1 MMKKSRQNIL
11 KIAFAVL
18 LFSITIPSFAS
29 AQTIE
34 AKSAAKFAND
44 LGGEGKRIK
53 SILEKKE
60 NDESGIVCGSLKNVC
75 DRETEYCLKCSY
87 SYEILSDPGSGT
99 TVLGVCVSKDSV
111 DLSNLKSSFP
121 GGCGKTEK
129 KGLGA
134 ILDIIDTSTR
144 TEGVVTLETVDWL
157 DKGTY
162 EQFAYKST
170 NSEPFKAADGKNY
183 QLLLSSSKPSI
194 AYGEGSGSFTGCEV
208 LPVKLY
214 NMQNCFFCPLTAVV
228 FGASNNVTIHSFGV
242 FAEPFIAIVGVLFAL
257 WLALLALKQVFPMTK
272 QDAPK
277 FLTAILKQG
286 FKVALA
292 ILLLTHS
299 SDLFR
304 YFIIPVLDGGL
315 QMGQQILSTKLPYTP
330 ENAQPLT
337 TEMKYFN
344 LRTGGSDEAPKTLYN
359 QIEYYLRSVQYQLS
373 YMQAIGTSLFCVGSK
388 EMVKMD
394 TQGIAKRFV
403 SGMRMA
409 FLGVIFVIFG
419 FLLTITFAF
428 YFMDALLQLSV
439 IGAMMP
445 LMIAGWPF
453 RATSQYAS
461 TGFKMLLNTF
471 FVMFFTGFVV
481 SVCFEILNQ
490 SMVFAQQSR
499 GDSTSLQIAM
509 EGGFDKIAVAIN
521 EQNME
526 ALYKA
531 TEFGG
536 IGFLLIIFSCLM
548 GYKFVAQVNPLAG
561 KLADGGVFAGMTG
574 KIGTM
579 AASSIKGMAGKVSQP
594 LGNAVANKYHDAGGL
609 VGIVGGAASEVSG
622 GVKALGSGVQKVG
635 SGISKAGRTLVAGG
649 GVIGKAAGA
658 AMMGVG
664 VATQAAGAATK
675 AAGTATQKVSN
686 VAKEGAK
693 KVHSAYERK

>member
-29 AQTIE
+29 AQTFK
-34 AKSAAKFAND
+34 AQSAEDFA
-44 LGGEGKRIK
+44 LSHGGEDVFATPKDNEIICGDSKTLCNKNTQYCFRCQRTTVSSGFTIK
-53 SILEKKE
+53 EDYGQCISKDVVDKATSQDEYLQKDWCGERGIITLEAVGFNSDAGTTGGYGTGLIIESKK
-60 NDESGIVCGSLKNVC
+60 NDEF
-75 DRETEYCLKCSY
+75 T
-87 SYEILSDPGSGT
+87 
-99 TVLGVCVSKDSV
+99 DS
-111 DLSNLKSSFP
+111 N
-121 GGCGKTEK
+121 
-129 KGLGA
+129 
-134 ILDIIDTSTR
+134 
-144 TEGVVTLETVDWL
+144 
-157 DKGTY
+157 
-162 EQFAYKST
+162 
-170 NSEPFKAADGKNY
+170 GKNY

-242 FAEPFIAIVGVLFAL
+242 FAEPFVGVVGVLFAL
-257 WLALLALKQVFPMTK
+257 WLALQALKQVFPMTK

-664 VATQAAGAATK
+664 AATQAAGAATK